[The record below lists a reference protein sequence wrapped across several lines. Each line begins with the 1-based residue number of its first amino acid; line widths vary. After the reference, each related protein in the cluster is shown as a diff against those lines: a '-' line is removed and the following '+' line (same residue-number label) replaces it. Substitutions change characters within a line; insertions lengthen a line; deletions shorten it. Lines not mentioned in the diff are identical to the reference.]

1 MYTLLYTSVSEVC
14 LPFYIPKALKRYP
27 FQGEPPH
34 IGHPKDLFP
43 PLVLGEQRQ
52 KLSLNCSDFLGE
64 LLVVCS
70 TRRFIVGCI
79 LNTNAKLL
87 RKSQDCCNRFQHSS
101 HRINVTGWTVLP
113 VLCDFW
119 SKVTF
124 PMVTVLMHLL
134 LVHGD
139 HGTSLMKHHI
149 IAFNVVV
156 QKSFRMQC
164 SKAEQ
169 IFTNK

>member
-34 IGHPKDLFP
+34 IGHRKDSP
-43 PLVLGEQRQ
+43 PLVLGKQRQ

-87 RKSQDCCNRFQHSS
+87 IKSHDCCNRFHHSS

-113 VLCDFW
+113 VLYDFW

-124 PMVTVLMHLL
+124 PVVTVLMRLL
-134 LVHGD
+134 LVHSD
-139 HGTSLMKHHI
+139 HG
-149 IAFNVVV
+149 
-156 QKSFRMQC
+156 
-164 SKAEQ
+164 
-169 IFTNK
+169 